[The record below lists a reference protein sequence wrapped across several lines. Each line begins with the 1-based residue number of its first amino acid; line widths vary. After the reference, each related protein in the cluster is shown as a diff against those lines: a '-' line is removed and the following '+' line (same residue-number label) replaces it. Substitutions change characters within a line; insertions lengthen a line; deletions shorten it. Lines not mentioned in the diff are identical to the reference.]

1 MKNFNLSIF
10 HFLFFVEIMRLDL
23 FLKASRLIARRS
35 LAQKFCDAGLVSV
48 NNLAAKSSREIK
60 AGDEI
65 KITKGNR
72 LTKVSVSHVPDKK
85 QVSRQDAVNL
95 YKIISEEILTE
106 DAPFEINLTA
116 DER

>member
-1 MKNFNLSIF
+1 
-10 HFLFFVEIMRLDL
+10 MRLDL

-48 NNLAAKSSREIK
+48 NNFAAKSSREIK

-65 KITKGNR
+65 KIKKGNR
-72 LTKVSVSHVPDKK
+72 LTKVSVSQVPDKK

-95 YKIISEEILTE
+95 YTIISEEVLE
-106 DAPFEINLTA
+106 DAPFELIIDT
-116 DER
+116 E